1 MRAIARLHFITQPVD
16 GFSYPEI
23 VERACCAGVSW
34 VQLRLKGVSFLDWV
48 GIARNVR
55 WVCQRYEAKL
65 IINDNPFVAKEVQA
79 DGVHLG
85 QKDIDPREARALLG
99 VDAIIGG
106 TANTLTEAK
115 ELADKSVDYIGL
127 GPLRFTKTKQELSP
141 ILGVAG
147 VQEVVGGLRD
157 AGIQIP
163 IIVVGGVTNS
173 DVKALQQVGA
183 HGVAVSTEI
192 TKAITQ
198 GAKSREQNDFAKI
211 LVKEFV
217 DHG

>member
-1 MRAIARLHFITQPVD
+1 MRTIARLHFITQPVE
-16 GFSYPEI
+16 GFTYPEL

-55 WVCQRYEAKL
+55 WVCQRYGATL

-99 VDAIIGG
+99 ADAIIGG
-106 TANTLTEAK
+106 TANTLIQAK
-115 ELADKSVDYIGL
+115 ELAQKSVDYIGL
-127 GPLRFTKTKQELSP
+127 GPFRFTKTKQELSP
-141 ILGVAG
+141 VLGLPG
-147 VQEVVGGLRD
+147 VHEVVEGLED
-157 AGIQIP
+157 AGIPIP
-163 IIVVGGVTNS
+163 VIVVGGVTHS
-173 DVKALQQVGA
+173 DVKALQRGGA

-192 TKAITQ
+192 TNALTQ
-198 GAKSREQNDFAKI
+198 HVNLHDQNAPAKV

-217 DHG
+217 DYG